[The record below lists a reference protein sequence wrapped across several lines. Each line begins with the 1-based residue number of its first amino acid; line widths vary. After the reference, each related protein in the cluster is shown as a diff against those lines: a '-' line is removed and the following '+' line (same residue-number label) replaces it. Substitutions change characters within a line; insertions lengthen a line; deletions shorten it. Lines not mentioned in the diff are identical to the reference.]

1 MDSQWAKGLDLSAQ
15 FSDYGILVIR
25 HDPSAAKH
33 KGLTFFFVDMK
44 SKGIEVKPIQ
54 QITGGSSFNEV
65 YFNDVEIPDSH
76 RLGEIGDGW
85 KVAITT
91 LMNERLAVGDANG
104 VDARE
109 AFELAVKQQ
118 DDRGAPMIENQ
129 AVRESIA
136 DWYCELM
143 VLKILNSELCLL
155 YREEILLVQKHQ
167 SPKL

>member
-1 MDSQWAKGLDLSAQ
+1 
-15 FSDYGILVIR
+15 
-25 HDPSAAKH
+25 
-33 KGLTFFFVDMK
+33 MK

-109 AFELAVKQQ
+109 AFELAKQQ

-136 DWYCELM
+136 DWYCEANG
-143 VLKILNSELCLL
+143 LKNTKLRTCLL
-155 YREEILLVQKHQ
+155 YT
-167 SPKL
+167 SDAADDP